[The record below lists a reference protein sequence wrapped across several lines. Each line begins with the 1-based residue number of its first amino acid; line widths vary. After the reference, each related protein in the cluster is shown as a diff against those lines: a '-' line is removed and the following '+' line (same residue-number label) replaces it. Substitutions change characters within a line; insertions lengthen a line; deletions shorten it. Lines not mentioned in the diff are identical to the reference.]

1 MMLNTPSSLSLR
13 LRIAAHARCLSSRRD
28 IESAFVR
35 DVDARLQKFHAATRD
50 AGVAI
55 EPRNFSF
62 SGCGFLIPY
71 HLGVAHALQDMG
83 YLHPSRSRVAGA
95 SGGAIAA
102 LAIAANADLPLV
114 VEDTKAVAAFGRSKG
129 SWGKLELRLREL
141 FDARFRDVD
150 MDALANRLTVATQ
163 KVWPTREL
171 VLTDA
176 FESPQ
181 DLCDAVIASSFIPFY
196 LSRQAM
202 TTFRGEFHIDG
213 GFVKLVPEVPEHVRV
228 CAFHADM
235 LRRPDYEISPS
246 MDATFPFSIW
256 ELARFALFP
265 PEADVLDH
273 LFQRGRKAAV
283 LWAESELAGRLAER
297 DVARGC

>member
-1 MMLNTPSSLSLR
+1 MATRLR
-13 LRIAAHARCLSSRRD
+13 LVARARLLSSRRD
-28 IESAFVR
+28 LDSAFAR
-35 DVDARLQKFHAATRD
+35 DVDARLRNLRAATCD
-50 AGVAI
+50 AGVAL
-55 EPRNFSF
+55 EPRDFSF

-71 HLGVAHALQDMG
+71 HLGVAQALQDMG

-102 LAIAANADLPLV
+102 LAIAANADLSLV
-114 VEDTKAVAAFGRSKG
+114 LEDTKDVAAFGRSKG

-202 TTFRGEFHIDG
+202 TTFRGELHIDG
-213 GFVKLVPEVPEHVRV
+213 GFVKLVPEVPGHVRV
-228 CAFHADM
+228 CAFHADV

-246 MDATFPFSIW
+246 MDATFPLSIW

-265 PEADVLDH
+265 PESDVLDH
-273 LFQRGRKAAV
+273 LFQRGRLAAV
-283 LWAESELAGRLAER
+283 LWAEADVADR